1 MDCIKHLLEKSRP
14 NIFVHEISKI
24 LSMISSEGFGDYI
37 NEAITDMELYRLVC
51 EKFKIFKSDSRIRA
65 YDYIHSCL
73 MHSSDYIQFFVQYN
87 LIDHVIVQFERFAKE
102 KTKEGVNEE
111 NKDIHR
117 LLIDI
122 TKLLLE
128 DASGMANEQ
137 RRSLSCT
144 SLKNMI

>member
-1 MDCIKHLLEKSRP
+1 
-14 NIFVHEISKI
+14 
-24 LSMISSEGFGDYI
+24 
-37 NEAITDMELYRLVC
+37 
-51 EKFKIFKSDSRIRA
+51 
-65 YDYIHSCL
+65 

-111 NKDIHR
+111 NKDIHL

-128 DASGMANEQ
+128 DALGMTNEQ